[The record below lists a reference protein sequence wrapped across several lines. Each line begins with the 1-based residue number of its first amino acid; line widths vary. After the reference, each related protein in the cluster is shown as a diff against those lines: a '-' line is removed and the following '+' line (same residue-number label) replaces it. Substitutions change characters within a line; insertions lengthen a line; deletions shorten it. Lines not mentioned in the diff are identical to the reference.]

1 MTKVGAKINIMQPG
15 IYIHLPFCI
24 VHCNYCD
31 FPLSTRLSL
40 STSYD
45 DALRQEVQ
53 MRPPQHSDT
62 LYFGGGTPSV
72 TSAATL
78 NELINMVPLT
88 KNAEITLEA
97 NPDDVSQ
104 KSLSSWLEIGI
115 TRLSL
120 GIQSLEP
127 SVLRLMLRRHSAQD
141 AIAALHNAQRSGFKN
156 INVDLMLG
164 SPGQTAEGFLLG
176 LIQILDFR
184 PQHISLYML
193 EVHEG
198 TLLSAQI
205 QEGKIQPM
213 AEEKQV
219 SCYLQAIEVLKK
231 AGYLHYEVSNF
242 ALAEFESRH
251 NLKYWTSAPYY
262 GYGVGAC
269 SYYEQR
275 RIQNL
280 REIPAYIQS
289 VVSGKLPIES
299 EISENRET
307 EARNAVIFGLRKTDG
322 IDVENFKVTYGI
334 HPLSLFENKADFF
347 ISEGFLE
354 LHEGRLRLT
363 SGGLLLSNEILSSA
377 I

>member
-1 MTKVGAKINIMQPG
+1 MMPG

-24 VHCNYCD
+24 VHCSYCD

-40 STSYD
+40 SVPYD
-45 DALRQEVQ
+45 EALIQEVH
-53 MRPPQHSDT
+53 MRSPRHSDT

-72 TSAATL
+72 TPAPVI
-78 NELINMVPLT
+78 NELIKMVPLT
-88 KNAEITLEA
+88 EDAEITLEA
-97 NPDDVSQ
+97 NPDDVSLE
-104 KSLSSWLEIGI
+104 SLSSWSDIGI

-127 SVLRLMLRRHSAQD
+127 AALRLMLRRHSARD
-141 AIAALHNAQRSGFKN
+141 AINALQNAQKSGFKN
-156 INVDLMLG
+156 ISVDLMLG
-164 SPGQTAEGFLLG
+164 APGQSPEGFLLG
-176 LIQILDFR
+176 LIQILDHH

-193 EVHEG
+193 EIHEG
-198 TLLSAQI
+198 TLLARQI
-205 QEGKIQPM
+205 QQQKAQPM
-213 AEEKQV
+213 AEEQQV
-219 SCYLQAIEVLKK
+219 ACYVQAVDLLKK

-242 ALAEFESRH
+242 ALAGFESRH

-262 GYGVGAC
+262 GYGAGAC

-280 REIPAYIQS
+280 REIPEYIRS

-299 EISENRET
+299 EYLENSET

-322 IDVENFKVTYGI
+322 IDVENFKITYGI
-334 HPLSLFENKADFF
+334 HPLSLFENKADLF

-354 LHEGRLRLT
+354 VRDGRLRLT

>member
-1 MTKVGAKINIMQPG
+1 MQPG

-24 VHCNYCD
+24 VHCSYCD

-40 STSYD
+40 SNSYD
-45 DALRQEVQ
+45 EALIKEVH
-53 MRPPQHSDT
+53 MRPPKHSDT

-72 TSAATL
+72 TPAVTIK
-78 NELINMVPLT
+78 ELIRMMPLT
-88 KNAEITLEA
+88 SDAEITLES
-97 NPDDVSQ
+97 NPDDVSDA
-104 KSLSSWLEIGI
+104 SLSSWLECGI
-115 TRLSL
+115 TRLSI
-120 GIQSLEP
+120 GIQSLEAQAL
-127 SVLRLMLRRHSAQD
+127 SMMLRRHTAQE
-141 AIAALHNAQRSGFKN
+141 AITALQNAKKSGFKN

-176 LIQILDFR
+176 LLQILDFR

-198 TLLSAQI
+198 TLLARQI
-205 QEGKIQPM
+205 QQGKVQEM
-213 AEEKQV
+213 AEEQQV
-219 SCYLQAIEVLKK
+219 ACYLQAIDLLKK
-231 AGYLHYEVSNF
+231 SGYLHYEVSNF
-242 ALAEFESRH
+242 ALPGQESRH
-251 NLKYWTSAPYY
+251 NLKYWTNAPYY
-262 GYGVGAC
+262 GYGAGAC

-289 VVSGKLPIES
+289 IRSGQLPVES
-299 EISENRET
+299 ETSENRET

-322 IDVENFKVTYGI
+322 IDVESFKITYGI
-334 HPLSLFENKADFF
+334 HPLSLFENKADLFLA
-347 ISEGFLE
+347 EGFLE
-354 LHEGRLRLT
+354 LHNGRLRLT